1 VAATLQFTDADIR
14 AKATEQSYDRGVDY
28 HDSGMVERATLR
40 GSQLFATVQGS
51 EWDPYQVGVTFT
63 DGDFT
68 ASCTCPYDWEG
79 YCKHIVATLLTIIH
93 DDGSG
98 FVATATPI
106 ADLLEALDAKALRA
120 LVHRLVNAA
129 PSLVEVVDEFRP
141 DGAPELERVRNL
153 SLAGHVVGG
162 NDEAC
167 AFGIEFTIYSADGQ
181 QSHTLTGMVDT
192 GQQYSTIPSTI
203 LDGLGIVREH
213 HLRFRRD
220 DGFVRQLAVG
230 WVKMDLQDKTSSC
243 PLVFGDDPTKTVIG
257 RATLTYFAFAA
268 DPEQQRLVPGLLSL

>member
-1 VAATLQFTDADIR
+1 MAATLQFTDADIR
-14 AKATEQSYDRGVDY
+14 AKATEKSYDRGVDY

-40 GSQLFATVQGS
+40 GSQLFAEVQGS
-51 EWDPYQVGVTFT
+51 KWDPYQVDITFT

-106 ADLLEALDAKALRA
+106 ADLLKALDAKALRA
-120 LVHRLVNAA
+120 LVHRLVDAA
-129 PSLVEVVDEFRP
+129 PSLVEVVDEFCADGPP
-141 DGAPELERVRNL
+141 DLDRVRNL
-153 SLAGHVVGG
+153 SLAGHAVGG

-167 AFGIEFTIYSADGQ
+167 AFGIKFTIYSADGQ
-181 QSHTLTGMVDT
+181 QSHTLTGVVDT

-203 LDGLGIVREH
+203 LDGLGIAREH

-230 WVKMDLQDKTSSC
+230 WVKMDLQDKPHPAPSSLATTPPK
-243 PLVFGDDPTKTVIG
+243 PL
-257 RATLTYFAFAA
+257 
-268 DPEQQRLVPGLLSL
+268 